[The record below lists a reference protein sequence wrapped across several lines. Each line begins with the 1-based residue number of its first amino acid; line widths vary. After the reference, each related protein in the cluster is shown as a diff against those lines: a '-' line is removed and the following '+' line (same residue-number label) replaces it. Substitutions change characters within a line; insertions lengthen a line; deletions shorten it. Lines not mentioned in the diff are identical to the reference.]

1 VLAPRSAV
9 ARLFTV
15 SNLWPGSVVCL
26 IAAPR
31 TCPVT
36 QTGATWQTYQVP
48 EQYDPGE
55 IADDLAVCRQRGLDW
70 LDRKTTNQVPVSA
83 AALQQLA
90 EDYTEAKA
98 LVSTGRVDQIK
109 ALLRDGIGEFS
120 RQGHPADAGL
130 LRDLFF
136 GDSMDGPIKPPGE
149 LLKKAR
155 EKSGDAEARFRE
167 RRTNVMRSF
176 AQFLIAFA
184 APQHAE
190 HKQLTITTGYVGDTE
205 HFIQLLA
212 DAVNVTIVGITN
224 ERLAPMLEE
233 ALRRKRASGR
243 PDGFWGS
250 LRIVFLERS
259 QLKFVNDERVE
270 FLDTDGALLQREREW
285 TEARRSIRVF
295 LKRAHSTRWTLY
307 DYPYI
312 PTVTGSIF
320 EFNDQRKKIVHL
332 LIKRPRQSRADQRY
346 IELED
351 LEDQYF
357 SALFEDIVH
366 NSVPLTLIVPVGFLA
381 GDTFQCTEF
390 RRHADVLKDRSRSSG
405 WLPAVL
411 VVTFRRR
418 DGHVEPVLQVRT
430 EENSGRELD
439 RVSHL
444 SGHIFRADF
453 ELPAGLPLAD
463 ELRSFGPEHV
473 IPVRTARRVVRE
485 VIAIDPVLGLRSAG
499 TGKYLYPDKEHLF
512 FFIFTL
518 ELQEGIHFPRRAE
531 MHPFPLSELLAI
543 RASQALRSAARLCQ
557 TTEIPRRAWN
567 SAAEIVALNL
577 FLHDYDDLGERI
589 LGSDARHSDEL
600 ARISTIINQHVSERT
615 SRISVSTSREAEV
628 TGLAGWQ
635 YREFFSELMP
645 LYAQIGIDDAGDL
658 LRNIADNGHK
668 RAASDRLAELYHND
682 DVMASIAIEL

>member
-1 VLAPRSAV
+1 
-9 ARLFTV
+9 
-15 SNLWPGSVVCL
+15 
-26 IAAPR
+26 
-31 TCPVT
+31 
-36 QTGATWQTYQVP
+36 VP

-90 EDYTEAKA
+90 EDYAEAKA
-98 LVSTGRVDQIK
+98 LVATGRVDQIK
-109 ALLRDGIGEFS
+109 TLLRDGIEEFS

-136 GDSMDGPIKPPGE
+136 GDSIDGSIKPSGE

-184 APQHAE
+184 DPQRVE
-190 HKQLTITTGYVGDTE
+190 HKQLTTTTGYVGDTE

-212 DAVNVTIVGITN
+212 EAVNVTIVGITN
-224 ERLAPMLEE
+224 EHLAPILEE

-243 PDGFWGS
+243 PDSFWGS
-250 LRIVFLERS
+250 LRIVFLKRS
-259 QLKFVNDERVE
+259 LLNFVNDERVD
-270 FLDTDGALLQREREW
+270 FLDSDAALSQREREA

-295 LKRAHSTRWTLY
+295 LKRAQPTRWTLY
-307 DYPYI
+307 DYPYL
-312 PTVTGSIF
+312 PTVTGSLF
-320 EFNDQRKKIVHL
+320 EFSDQRRKIVHL
-332 LIKRPRQSRADQRY
+332 LIKRPRQPRADRRY

-366 NSVPLTLIVPVGFLA
+366 DSVPLTLIVPAGFLV

-390 RRHADVLKDRSRSSG
+390 RRHADVLKDGSGASG
-405 WLPAVL
+405 WLPTVL
-411 VVTFRRR
+411 VITFRRR
-418 DGHVEPVLQVRT
+418 GGHVEPVLQVRT

-444 SGHIFRADF
+444 SGHIFRDDF

-463 ELRSFGPEHV
+463 ELRSFGSKHL
-473 IPVRTARRVVRE
+473 IPMRTAQRVVRE
-485 VIAIDPVLGLRSAG
+485 VIAIDPVLGLRSASP
-499 TGKYLYPDKEHLF
+499 GKYLYPDKEHLF

-531 MHPFPLSELLAI
+531 MHPFPLSELLGI
-543 RASQALRSAARLCQ
+543 RSSQALRSAARLCQ
-557 TTEIPRRAWN
+557 TTEIPRRAWS

-577 FLHDYDDLGERI
+577 FLHDYDDLGEQI
-589 LGSDARHSDEL
+589 LGLDARQRDEL
-600 ARISTIINQHVSERT
+600 ASISTMIKQNVSERT
-615 SRISVSTSREAEV
+615 SRIWVSTSREVELA
-628 TGLAGWQ
+628 GMAGWQ
-635 YREFFSELMP
+635 YREFFSGLVP
-645 LYAQIGIDDAGDL
+645 LYAKIGIDGAGDL
-658 LRNIADNGHK
+658 LRSIADDSRK
-668 RAASDRLAELYHND
+668 RTACARLAELYHND
-682 DVMASIAIEL
+682 DVMASAAIEL